1 MKKANEQRGHYGTR
15 GKAKVSP
22 PLPSRL
28 SPPPFASFERL
39 YSVRLPLD
47 NSARGSSG
55 IAKDFIYVFFFLHQ
69 CSATCGSG
77 MMTRQIMCLSP
88 GKVARP
94 LSEEKCSAATRP
106 QSHKVCKT
114 QECSTLYKIDHE
126 GDLDDH
132 YWRLSMWT
140 PVMFLATTCCCC
152 RMRSNTMQCFSLK
165 LKKQWQRKFLTMKN
179 IRG

>member
-1 MKKANEQRGHYGTR
+1 MTKMKKANEQRGHQGRRERQTFLLLSLL
-15 GKAKVSP
+15 ALV
-22 PLPSRL
+22 LPRLPRL
-28 SPPPFASFERL
+28 SACNQQACRSTILREETLELRKILQIFL
-39 YSVRLPLD
+39 
-47 NSARGSSG
+47 
-55 IAKDFIYVFFFLHQ
+55 FFLHQ

-165 LKKQWQRKFLTMKN
+165 LKKQ
-179 IRG
+179 